1 MTTEQVISP
10 TKTRT
15 FFEALSTNLTDPRD
29 NRGKR
34 HNLAFTICVVTLAI
48 MAGRSK
54 TSGIHRYITHKIA
67 WLREITGH
75 TEAKPISRAHL
86 PRLLARADS
95 KEVNKLSED
104 HLGLHIERT
113 ESNEWHTVDGK
124 TLRGTTHANDKQGE
138 RIVTAVGQTSRQT
151 VGHKG
156 FGGSKGEE
164 RAAVQE
170 LLKETGLEKKRVS
183 LDALHLIPKTTTQIN
198 QTGGKFVIQVKK
210 NQENLC
216 VALESTAEQDDPLG
230 VWVSANKGHGRIEV
244 RKATLFDV
252 STLSF
257 ADRWQE
263 SDFQTFILMERQRT
277 EVVKQK
283 TSTTISYYISN
294 EQVSKEDDQEQKIM
308 VKAIRGHWGVESE
321 NWIRD
326 VTFGED
332 GVKTKDG
339 NQAQVMASLRTLSL
353 RLLRKAKFPNFQATL
368 ERFTDCPD
376 QFEDFLHQSGF
387 L

>member
-1 MTTEQVISP
+1 MTTEQVSL
-10 TKTRT
+10 TEART
-15 FFEALSTNLTDPRD
+15 FFDALSADLTDPRD

-34 HNLAFTICVVTLAI
+34 HNLAFIICGVTLAI

-54 TSGIHRYITHKIA
+54 TSSIHRYIEHKIA

-86 PRLLARADS
+86 PRLLARADWT
-95 KEVNKLSED
+95 ELNKLSED

-113 ESNEWHTVDGK
+113 ESDEWHTVDGK
-124 TLRGTTHANDKQGE
+124 TLRGTTHADDKQGE

-151 VGHKG
+151 VGHEG

-170 LLKETGLEKKRVS
+170 LLEETGLEKKRVS
-183 LDALHLIPKTTTQIN
+183 LDALHMIPKTTTQIN
-198 QTGGKFVIQVKK
+198 QAGGKFIIQVKK
-210 NQENLC
+210 NQKKLC
-216 VALESTAEQDDPLG
+216 AALESTAEQDDPLG

-252 STLSF
+252 STAPF

-283 TSTTISYYISN
+283 TSTQISYYISN
-294 EQVSKEDDQEQKIM
+294 EPVNKENDQEQKI
-308 VKAIRGHWGVESE
+308 VVEAIRGHWGVESE

-339 NQAQVMASLRTLSL
+339 QQAQVMASLRTLSI
-353 RLLRKAKFPNFQATL
+353 RLFRKANFKNFQATL

-376 QFEDFLHQSGF
+376 QFENFLHRFGF